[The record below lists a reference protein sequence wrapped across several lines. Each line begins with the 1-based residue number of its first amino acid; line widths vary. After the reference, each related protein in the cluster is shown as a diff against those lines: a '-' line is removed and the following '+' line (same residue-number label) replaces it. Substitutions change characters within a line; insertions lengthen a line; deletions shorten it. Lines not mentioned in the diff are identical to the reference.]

1 MNNFSDI
8 SKTLISQDFI
18 KQKLPSI
25 FMDSIVTDN
34 KFTIS
39 IVSENILQLLEFS
52 QEELQGKSLDY
63 LSRHDAFSEDLQKL
77 LTNGFFEGKPISLFT
92 KSRKKAEFIISGF
105 FLGLISDLNGAVIFT
120 LKTVDEAEVMRQR
133 LQSQKAE
140 IDKFIYRAGHD
151 LRGPL
156 ATIKG
161 LINLLKIRATNHEV
175 DHLVSMIDSHAN
187 ILDERLFQLVYLTHV
202 EDDQVYT
209 EKFDPDCLET
219 RLRKIIEKNAFI
231 DLLELNV
238 TAPTTTT
245 PGVNC
250 ESIYGLVENLL
261 LYILYLP
268 MTSRHNRIFCKI
280 SKRDKGLK
288 ITVGAIGF
296 MINDQLINA
305 LNVPDFTYT
314 DLVKYPQMIN
324 YYTARKRA
332 EQLHTTIKVSI
343 LSTER
348 QRIEVLVPF
357 S

>member
-1 MNNFSDI
+1 
-8 SKTLISQDFI
+8 
-18 KQKLPSI
+18 
-25 FMDSIVTDN
+25 VTDN
-34 KFTIS
+34 TLKIS
-39 IVSENILQLLEFS
+39 IVSENILELLEFS
-52 QEELQGKSLDY
+52 QEEVKGKSLDY
-63 LSRHDAFSEDLQKL
+63 LALNNELSGELHQL
-77 LTNGFFEGKPISLFT
+77 LDNGYFEGRTISLQT
-92 KSRKKAEFIISGF
+92 KTRRKIDFIISGF
-105 FLGLISDLNGAVIFT
+105 YLGLISDLNGAVIFT
-120 LKTVDEAEVMRQR
+120 LKGVDQAEILKQR

-161 LINLLKIRATNHEV
+161 LVNLLKIRTNNHEV

-202 EDDQVYT
+202 EDDQIYT
-209 EKFDPDCLET
+209 EKFDPTCIET

-238 TAPTTTT
+238 AAPETFT

-250 ESIYGLVENLL
+250 ESIYGLIENLL

-268 MTSRHNRIFCKI
+268 MTSRNNRIFCKV

-288 ITVGAIGF
+288 VTVGAIGF

-324 YYTARKRA
+324 YYTAQKRA
-332 EQLHTTIKVSI
+332 EKLHTTIKVNI
-343 LSTER
+343 LSSER
-348 QRIEVLVPF
+348 QLIEVLIPF